1 MDMKPAISLL
11 ILVLLAGCKHDRD
24 ETCSGAVTITGSAP
38 GCGGWGIVVDGVKY
52 PSGNIPDSFKQDG
65 LPVCAQYDIY
75 VDMRY
80 CACCGG
86 NWANIITMTRR

>member
-1 MDMKPAISLL
+1 MDMKPAIFLL

-65 LPVCAQYDIY
+65 
-75 VDMRY
+75 MRPIRY
-80 CACCGG
+80 LCGHAVLRLL
-86 NWANIITMTRR
+86 WW